1 MSQLHTTF
9 VEHDAEISSFDT
21 TVEIPRGADAD
32 TTFIEDTTAYFEC
45 LQMGDGDTCT
55 VKNARGEQI
64 LIHSADEVV
73 VEPSAAIFSSV
84 SQDDEEPS
92 VFEANNSGTVE
103 VPRGY
108 GTESITVDENICGGD
123 QPSASCEVK
132 KSESQKVANFLNNL
146 RRDPEWARSL
156 PYVKLNATVPKDLQ
170 LDLISHLFLN
180 VNHRPQYMLVLSKEM
195 NMAFEPSEI
204 AMQRTLFRLN
214 CRNPLH
220 SLKSL
225 IRLLIHETSIR
236 AYIEVKYSEVLGELI
251 HKDSKIRAKTDRIK
265 DFCKYEEQGR
275 ALGMRF
281 LTTFSC
287 RSIADPQRSLEI
299 RYYDEM
305 KNGSRVVYL
314 HMDHQTVRTHRLKF
328 GGIASQTT
336 FEVDGEM
343 VPVSQ
348 SYPPVHDLIELIKK
362 LSSRS
367 T

>member
-9 VEHDAEISSFDT
+9 VEHDA
-21 TVEIPRGADAD
+21 
-32 TTFIEDTTAYFEC
+32 AYFEC

-73 VEPSAAIFSSV
+73 VEPSA
-84 SQDDEEPS
+84 
-92 VFEANNSGTVE
+92 
-103 VPRGY
+103 
-108 GTESITVDENICGGD
+108 
-123 QPSASCEVK
+123 VK

-195 NMAFEPSEI
+195 NVENIADFLKLCTTFTIFYSNRFSLMVYAFNIMAFEPSEI

-305 KNGSRVVYL
+305 KNGSRVV
-314 HMDHQTVRTHRLKF
+314 
-328 GGIASQTT
+328 
-336 FEVDGEM
+336 EM